1 MSDYLTVR
9 ETHSAVV
16 FLVGDRAYKLKKPV
30 DLGFLDFGTRAKR
43 EAACR
48 DEVALNRRLSPDVYL
63 GVADIRGPDG
73 APCDH
78 LVVMRRMPSERRLT
92 TLVRAGAPV
101 HDQVRAVA
109 RLVAAFH
116 ATARRGPEIAA
127 EGGRDAILGR
137 WTESF
142 HQVRPFR
149 GGAIEADLL
158 DEIERRTVD
167 FLAGREP
174 LFADRIADGRVVDGH
189 GDLLAD
195 DIFCLDDGPRV
206 LDCIE
211 FAERLRW
218 LDGLDDAAFLAMD
231 LERLGAP
238 ELAGRFLDWYAEFSA
253 DPAPPSL
260 RHHYVAY
267 RAFVRAKVA
276 CLRSAQGDEEAAAD
290 AAAHAA
296 LTVEH
301 LRAGAVRLILVGGL
315 PGTGK
320 STLAGGLADRLGA
333 VLLSSDRLRKELAG
347 IPPESAA
354 AAPYERG
361 IYAPEWTERTYAELV
376 ARAGTL
382 LGRGESVV
390 LDASWIRARHRDL
403 ARDVA
408 AGAYSTLVPLRC
420 VAAEETASGRLRDR
434 GHSVSDADER
444 VAAAMAARVEP
455 WPEAMTVRTEGV
467 PPDES
472 VALAA
477 ALVRRGTTGASQ
489 ERSAS

>member
-16 FLVGDRAYKLKKPV
+16 LLVGDRAYKLKKPV

-320 STLAGGLADRLGA
+320 STASPTGSVPCCSPATGCARSSRASRPSPPPPRPTSGA
-333 VLLSSDRLRKELAG
+333 STRRSGPIE
-347 IPPESAA
+347 PTP
-354 AAPYERG
+354 
-361 IYAPEWTERTYAELV
+361 
-376 ARAGTL
+376 
-382 LGRGESVV
+382 
-390 LDASWIRARHRDL
+390 SWWPGRARCSGAASPWCWTRPGSGR
-403 ARDVA
+403 ATGTWPATSRPVRTAPWCRCAAWRRRRPPA
-408 AGAYSTLVPLRC
+408 AGCAT
-420 VAAEETASGRLRDR
+420 AATPSPTPTSGLPPRWRPGSSR
-434 GHSVSDADER
+434 G
-444 VAAAMAARVEP
+444 P
-455 WPEAMTVRTEGV
+455 
-467 PPDES
+467 
-472 VALAA
+472 
-477 ALVRRGTTGASQ
+477 RR
-489 ERSAS
+489 